1 MNRHDRRIVEKA
13 VAGLHNPGG
22 GERLVFHGFVKT
34 GSRERIARLY
44 ATIADAALAADPATL
59 PPDVRAAVE
68 AYRNVEGG
76 AK

>member
-1 MNRHDRRIVEKA
+1 M
-13 VAGLHNPGG
+13 
-22 GERLVFHGFVKT
+22 T
-34 GSRERIARLY
+34 
-44 ATIADAALAADPATL
+44 ATALAADPATL